1 MPGHRFLQAD
11 AQQWRG
17 QSQKPSV
24 GGSRPLDTK
33 LPNHRLARESQA
45 MGAPG
50 VKSVIYGDNSDSA
63 HVSHQA
69 KRWALR
75 GDSPSFLL

>member
-45 MGAPG
+45 MAAPG
-50 VKSVIYGDNSDSA
+50 VKSVICGDDSDSA

-69 KRWALR
+69 NLKLR
-75 GDSPSFLL
+75 RRDGL